1 MLVAI
6 LLPPAPGPAAAQTRF
21 TDATAEAGPD
31 FERRSGQG
39 EPGRPEYFLPEIMGG
54 GVALLDL
61 DRDGD
66 LDLYFVQGVGAD
78 RFFENRL
85 PGGGRLVARPGA
97 AVASPDGSPG
107 GFGMGVAVG
116 DADGDGAL
124 DLYRTAFGPDRLLL
138 ARPGT
143 GGPRFAE
150 APDFVPDEGW
160 SASAV
165 FCDYDRDG
173 RLDLFVTRYMEYD
186 PEFACFAAD
195 GRRDYCGPTELPG
208 VPDLLYR
215 NLGEGR
221 FEEVGHRTGIAALAA
236 RGLGVVCH
244 DLTGDG
250 HLDFYVANDT
260 EANHLW
266 VSDGNGGFREEAMQ
280 TGLALSGLGRPEAG
294 MGIEIGDADRDGDL
308 DLLLTHFADETNTLY
323 LAETGAPSGTR
334 FFRDGSNALGLGTL
348 GLRTTGFGVALGDWD
363 HDGRLDAAVTNG
375 RVARAPGE
383 PPREPFFVSY
393 AEPGLLLRNTGDRFE
408 DATEAAPPLAD
419 RVVGRGLAAG
429 DLDGD
434 GDLDLVLA
442 PADGPARLLRNDSGS
457 AGAWLL
463 VEPRLAATGGPDQG
477 ATVFLRTTAGTRLA
491 RANRGVSY
499 LSSGDPRAHFGIEPG
514 AAILGLAVRWSNGLR
529 ERFPAPEPNRAVIV
543 VRGEGQPDA

>member
-1 MLVAI
+1 
-6 LLPPAPGPAAAQTRF
+6 
-21 TDATAEAGPD
+21 
-31 FERRSGQG
+31 
-39 EPGRPEYFLPEIMGG
+39 MGG
-54 GVALLDL
+54 GVALFDA

-78 RFFENRL
+78 RFFENRR
-85 PGGGRLVARPGA
+85 PRGAGFAARPE
-97 AVASPDGSPG
+97 AVPGRAGGFPG

-116 DADGDGAL
+116 DVDGDGAL
-124 DLYRTAFGPDRLLL
+124 DLYRTAFGADRLLL
-138 ARPGT
+138 GRPGT
-143 GGPRFAE
+143 DGPRFSA
-150 APDFVPDEGW
+150 APEFVPDDGW

-221 FEEVGHRTGIAALAA
+221 FEEVGRRTGIGALAA

-244 DLTGDG
+244 DFTGDG
-250 HLDFYVANDT
+250 HLDFYAANDT

-294 MGIEIGDADRDGDL
+294 MGIDLGDADRDGDL

-323 LAETGAPSGTR
+323 LAESGG
-334 FFRDGSNALGLGTL
+334 FFRDGSNLWGFGIL

-375 RVARAPGE
+375 RVARPAGE
-383 PPREPFFVSY
+383 PPREPFFASY
-393 AEPGLLLRNTGDRFE
+393 AEPDLLLRNTGERFKE
-408 DATEAAPPLAD
+408 ATGAGAAVFAS
-419 RVVGRGLAAG
+419 RIVGRGLAAG

-442 PADGPARLLRNDSGS
+442 PAEGPAQLLRNES
-457 AGAWLL
+457 AARGAWLL
-463 VEPRLAATGGPDQG
+463 VEPLVAPAGLPDHG
-477 ATVFLRTTAGTRLA
+477 ATVFLTTSDSVRVA

-514 AAILGLAVRWSNGLR
+514 AAILGLTVRWSNGAR
-529 ERFPAPEPNRAVIV
+529 ELFPAPEPNRVVVVI
-543 VRGEGQPDA
+543 RGEGEPDA

>member
-1 MLVAI
+1 
-6 LLPPAPGPAAAQTRF
+6 
-21 TDATAEAGPD
+21 
-31 FERRSGQG
+31 
-39 EPGRPEYFLPEIMGG
+39 MGG
-54 GVALLDL
+54 GAALFDA

-66 LDLYFVQGVGAD
+66 LDLYLVQGVGAD

-85 PGGGRLVARPGA
+85 PEGGGFVPRPEAIPGPSA
-97 AVASPDGSPG
+97 DSSG

-116 DADGDGAL
+116 DADGDGVL
-124 DLYRTAFGPDRLLL
+124 DLYRTAFGPDGLRLGG
-138 ARPGT
+138 ADAD
-143 GGPRFAE
+143 GPRFVP
-150 APDFVPDEGW
+150 APDPLGSEVAADEGW

-165 FCDYDRDG
+165 FCDYDGDG

-215 NLGEGR
+215 NLGEGS
-221 FEEVGHRTGIAALAA
+221 FAEVGHRTGIGALAG

-266 VSDGNGGFREEAMQ
+266 VSDGNGGFREQAMQ
-280 TGLALSGLGRPEAG
+280 VGLALSGLGRPEAG

-323 LAETGAPSGTR
+323 LAETGGPSGSR
-334 FFRDGSNALGLGTL
+334 FFRDASNARGLGTL

-375 RVARAPGE
+375 RVARPAGE
-383 PPREPFFVSY
+383 PPREPFFASY
-393 AEPGLLLRNTGDRFE
+393 AEPGLLLRNLGDRFE
-408 DATEAAPPLAD
+408 DATEAAPPLTA
-419 RVVGRGLAAG
+419 RIVGRGLSAG

-434 GDLDLVLA
+434 GDLDLVLV
-442 PADGPARLLRNDSGS
+442 PADGPARLLRNDSAT

-463 VEPRLAATGGPDQG
+463 VEPRLEPSGRPDHG
-477 ATVFLRTTAGTRLA
+477 ATVFLRTTAGVRLA

-514 AAILGLAVRWSNGLR
+514 AAILGLAVRWSNGVR
-529 ERFPAPEPNRAVIV
+529 ERFPAPEPNRIV
-543 VRGEGQPDA
+543 VVIRGHGPPDA

>member
-1 MLVAI
+1 
-6 LLPPAPGPAAAQTRF
+6 
-21 TDATAEAGPD
+21 
-31 FERRSGQG
+31 
-39 EPGRPEYFLPEIMGG
+39 MGG
-54 GVALLDL
+54 GVALFDA

-66 LDLYFVQGVGAD
+66 LDLYLVQGVGAD

-85 PGGGRLVARPGA
+85 PEGGGFVARPD
-97 AVASPDGSPG
+97 AVRPPTGDFPG
-107 GFGMGVAVG
+107 GFGMGIAVG
-116 DADGDGAL
+116 DADGDGDL
-124 DLYRTAFGPDRLLL
+124 DLYRTAFGPDRLLPG
-138 ARPGT
+138 RPRED
-143 GGPRFAE
+143 GPRFTE
-150 APDFVPDEGW
+150 APGFVRDDGW

-165 FCDYDRDG
+165 FCDYDGDD
-173 RLDLFVTRYMEYD
+173 RLDLFVTRYMDYD

-221 FEEVGHRTGIAALAA
+221 FEEVGSRTGIGALAA

-280 TGLALSGLGRPEAG
+280 TGVALSGLGRPEAG
-294 MGIEIGDADRDGDL
+294 MGIEIGDVDRDVDL

-323 LAETGAPSGTR
+323 LAGNEDSFAGV
-334 FFRDGSNALGLGTL
+334 FFRDGSNAWGLGTA
-348 GLRTTGFGVALGDWD
+348 GLRTTGFGAALGDWD
-363 HDGRLDAAVTNG
+363 HDGELDAAVTNG
-375 RVARAPGE
+375 RVARPAGE
-383 PPREPFFVSY
+383 PPREPFFASY
-393 AEPGLLLRNTGDRFE
+393 AEPGLLLRNTGERFE
-408 DATEAAPPLAD
+408 EATEAAPPLTA

-442 PADGPARLLRNDSGS
+442 PADGPAQLLRNDSTA

-463 VEPRLAATGGPDQG
+463 VEPLVAPGGLPDHG
-477 ATVFLRTTAGTRLA
+477 ATVFLATSGGLRAA

-499 LSSGDPRAHFGIEPG
+499 LSSGDPRAHFGLEPG
-514 AAILGLAVRWSNGLR
+514 AAVLGLTVRWSNGVR
-529 ERFPAPEPNRAVIV
+529 ERFPAPEPNRVVVV
-543 VRGEGQPDA
+543 VRGEGEPDA